1 MDQSILESLRVVAL
15 PTKTNF
21 RGISVREVALLK
33 GEYGWGEFSP
43 FLEYGYEECA
53 PWLASAIEAATKPLP
68 ALVRKSVKV
77 NGTIPATNDKSVID
91 SLVDSY
97 KGVKTYKVK
106 VGDNLSEDI
115 VRLARIRSLGRDIKI
130 RIDVNGLWSVKDALR
145 NLYAFYEEVGP
156 FEYVEQ
162 PCATLDELRELK
174 SSIHIPLKIAVD
186 EAVRKA
192 RDPFAINLDGAADI
206 VMLKVQPLG
215 GIARAHEI
223 AEHHKL
229 PVVVSSALESAVG
242 INYGLALAASF
253 TEMNFDCGLATG
265 SLLSSDVA
273 QLPIVNGEIEISQI
287 EPNFIGLD
295 VSAERYEWWKNRIM
309 KAAVRSSILVCNLI
323 KPRLLAAKN
332 ASESGAFR
340 DPGEITTSVTP
351 ASRIWRTMTRASF
364 VDSLITVA
372 PLSS

>member
-1 MDQSILESLRVVAL
+1 MDQSLLESLRVVAL

-21 RGISVREVALLK
+21 RGISVREVALFK

-53 PWLASAIEAATKPLP
+53 PWLVSAIEAATNPLP
-68 ALVRKSVKV
+68 TLFRKSVKV

-91 SLVDSY
+91 SLIDSY
-97 KGVKTYKVK
+97 NGVKTYKVK
-106 VGDNLSEDI
+106 VGNNLSEDI

-162 PCATLDELRELK
+162 PCATIDELRELK

-192 RDPFAINLDGAADI
+192 PDPFAISLDGAADI

-229 PVVVSSALESAVG
+229 PGVVSSALESAIG

-253 TEMNFDCGLATG
+253 KEMNFDCGLGTG
-265 SLLSSDVA
+265 SLLASDVA
-273 QLPIVNGEIEISQI
+273 HLPIVNGEIEMSEI
-287 EPNFIGLD
+287 EPNFDGLD

-309 KAAVRSSILVCNLI
+309 KTAE
-323 KPRLLAAKN
+323 LL
-332 ASESGAFR
+332 
-340 DPGEITTSVTP
+340 
-351 ASRIWRTMTRASF
+351 
-364 VDSLITVA
+364 
-372 PLSS
+372 